1 LEKTKRLGWVPALN
15 FILFWKR
22 PFLHLPAFFL
32 LCFKPHTK
40 IYIRKNY
47 SSCEHIF
54 LFPEDFTSPLLSS
67 YWNDGNFSVLLMH
80 WMNHDES
87 FGKLFS
93 QIRMTNILFW
103 IGNVILLYDEP
114 QFSVWMDECFFF
126 IENCVH
132 NQIVKLSFKIDER
145 KRELSWS
152 NFGDFR
158 IFNDRLL

>member
-1 LEKTKRLGWVPALN
+1 MEKTKRLGWVPALN

-103 IGNVILLYDEP
+103 IGNVT
-114 QFSVWMDECFFF
+114 FVWWATIFRLDGWVFFF
-126 IENCVH
+126 YR
-132 NQIVKLSFKIDER
+132 KLCPQS
-145 KRELSWS
+145 
-152 NFGDFR
+152 
-158 IFNDRLL
+158 DR